1 MSAIKNNGPEKL
13 NELEIVVFLY
23 GYCKNQS
30 SRTINIGYCFAENEA
45 NLSQPRRNLFHV
57 QRVFILSP
65 KHISTNRGDFFLLK
79 LDSQLRSLLMLKA
92 SLLVEITTTI
102 HI

>member
-1 MSAIKNNGPEKL
+1 MSAIKYNGLEKL

-45 NLSQPRRNLFHV
+45 NLAQFVSRATCFHFV
-57 QRVFILSP
+57 TKTHFN
-65 KHISTNRGDFFLLK
+65 K
-79 LDSQLRSLLMLKA
+79 
-92 SLLVEITTTI
+92 
-102 HI
+102 